1 MFFLILRF
9 YPKTRRQSLDLHSR
23 NTSFTPVFTN
33 KQLCISYLGDLM
45 AISSFT
51 SSANSASEYT
61 FRRVVQRSK
70 RSIWSG
76 LNSVPLWGDVAC
88 SPFISPMNYHFL
100 GTEDNLSCSFAGN
113 FLFSLHSL
121 STIIIPSKV
130 VFLKSLQKAVCLQLI
145 HLSFSAP
152 CYLPI
157 FSFHS
162 LLWTVFS
169 TLWRWKGNFTFLLVE
184 SHFLPET
191 QNNN

>member
-1 MFFLILRF
+1 M
-9 YPKTRRQSLDLHSR
+9 DLHSR

-33 KQLCISYLGDLM
+33 KQLCISYLRDLM

-51 SSANSASEYT
+51 SSANSASEYI

-88 SPFISPMNYHFL
+88 SPFISLMNYHFL
-100 GTEDNLSCSFAGN
+100 GTEDSLSCSFAGN

-145 HLSFSAP
+145 HLSFSLCSLLSA
-152 CYLPI
+152 YFL
-157 FSFHS
+157 FSFSAVSSVLHTVKMEGEFYISFGGES
-162 LLWTVFS
+162 LS
-169 TLWRWKGNFTFLLVE
+169 TWDTK
-184 SHFLPET
+184 
-191 QNNN
+191 